1 MKGKKIPHR
10 KVKPSVP
17 HHFWLEDYCIWY
29 CKNKH
34 GCSNCK
40 AAKRYNTKQSKRNKD
55 NGDLLN
61 G

>member
-34 GCSNCK
+34 GRSNCK
-40 AAKRYNTKQSKRNKD
+40 AAKR
-55 NGDLLN
+55 
-61 G
+61 

>member
-29 CKNKH
+29 CKNKY

-40 AAKRYNTKQSKRNKD
+40 AAKRYNTKQSKRDKD